1 MKIQTLA
8 DADAVAKEAARLIAV
23 GVPVKI
29 FMEPIAIIAALLL
42 PARALS
48 ISAPG
53 PY

>member
-29 FMEPIAIIAALLL
+29 FMEPIAIIAALLIERL
-42 PARALS
+42 AGGA
-48 ISAPG
+48 
-53 PY
+53 